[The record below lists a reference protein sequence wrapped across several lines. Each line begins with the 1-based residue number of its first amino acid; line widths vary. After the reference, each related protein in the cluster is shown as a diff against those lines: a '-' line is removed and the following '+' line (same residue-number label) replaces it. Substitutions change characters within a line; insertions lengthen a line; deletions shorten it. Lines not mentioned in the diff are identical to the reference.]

1 MPCYLYQ
8 ASYSGA
14 AIKTLVGNPQD
25 RTGPAKAAIEANGGT
40 MIGAWMAFG
49 SDDLVVVADM
59 PDDASMAGVALAVSA
74 TGAIE
79 GGKTTK
85 LLDMPTAVEGMKDER
100 RVMFW
105 AFVVGTTGFVVTA
118 PVRAGIYGV
127 VAPAPRG
134 LWSQEAPPCLYR
146 ELRE

>member
-8 ASYSGA
+8 ASSTGA

-25 RTGPAKAAIEANGGT
+25 RTGAAKAAIEANGGT

-85 LLDMPTAVEGMKDER
+85 LLDMPTAVEGMKKAKAVLD
-100 RVMFW
+100 V
-105 AFVVGTTGFVVTA
+105 
-118 PVRAGIYGV
+118 Y
-127 VAPAPRG
+127 
-134 LWSQEAPPCLYR
+134 QPPS
-146 ELRE
+146 